1 MGESKRR
8 QQASGSDP
16 GFEDYRARLKRDF
29 PDMTDI
35 EIAEAWMRQYTS
47 TIPAHLPG
55 EHPGS
60 PGAVTVQLV
69 AEHATFSGSVAP
81 AEVEAAVAFWT
92 KMRVSRDDTK
102 NAIISGLMANQHL
115 PEGTGEAITCAALW
129 LAWNSEASPV
139 VRRQLRQ
146 PCTLRY
152 EIEQLGGRD
161 YNFRMMIG
169 PPADPDDG
177 RQA

>member
-29 PDMTDI
+29 PDMTDV
-35 EIAEAWMRQYTS
+35 EIAEAWMRQYSS
-47 TIPAHLPG
+47 TIPNRLPE
-55 EHPGS
+55 EHPAS
-60 PGAVTVQLV
+60 PGAVTVHLV

-81 AEVEAAVAFWT
+81 ADVEAAVAFWT

-102 NAIISGLMANQHL
+102 NAIINGLMANRHIE
-115 PEGTGEAITCAALW
+115 EGSGEAMACAALW
-129 LAWNSEASPV
+129 LAWNSETSPA

-146 PCTLRY
+146 PCTLIY
-152 EIEQLGGRD
+152 EISQLGG
-161 YNFRMMIG
+161 
-169 PPADPDDG
+169 
-177 RQA
+177 